1 MRKFILNAIVK
12 PGAGILFF
20 IGFGT
25 PLIFFGFQSV
35 GLNGLK
41 DTDGKIAFTVVRSQ
55 LFGIMKNKETITHV
69 KRAELS
75 KHTIT
80 NTPRPGIPLSESVLT
95 NVAVVSPSEKLM
107 VFIGDSEVDEVLKR
121 KMVDEINGFIN
132 NPQDTEYTETF
143 HIRNVFGWVGLPFAI
158 FGLFGL
164 ITWPH
169 TIRVAC
175 RKYLR
180 KC

>member
-1 MRKFILNAIVK
+1 MLSSSQAPAFY
-12 PGAGILFF
+12 FF

-35 GLNGLK
+35 GFEWSERYRWENR
-41 DTDGKIAFTVVRSQ
+41 IYSCSQ
-55 LFGIMKNKETITHV
+55 STLWDHENKETITHV

-143 HIRNVFGWVGLPFAI
+143 HIRNVFGWVGLP
-158 FGLFGL
+158 LQ
-164 ITWPH
+164 
-169 TIRVAC
+169 
-175 RKYLR
+175 YLV
-180 KC
+180 CLV